1 VEGGI
6 QLKEALKNVLDA
18 IKQKVEYADVR
29 LLASRIE
36 RVKIKNGSV
45 ESISD
50 TTSKGFGFRVIV
62 DGCWG
67 FSSSSTLTEEEAAR
81 VAEQAIEIAKASR
94 LAKRFAV
101 DLGGIDPAV
110 DTYENKVVKDPFA
123 IPLENKIAML
133 LKADKIMGENPAIK
147 TRESTCNAFLTDKV
161 FLSTEGADITQKII
175 ECGGGI
181 TAFAFGDDDV
191 QKRSYPNSWG
201 DTATRG
207 FEFLEEI
214 DLVGNAEK
222 TAEEA
227 AALLKAP
234 LCPSGETTLII
245 GGAQLALQVHESCG
259 HPIELDR
266 VFGME
271 ASFAG
276 TSFLTIEKRGRFKY
290 GSDKVFIT
298 ADATIAGGLGT
309 FGYDDEGVP
318 AQRTQIV
325 EAGNFVDYITSR
337 ETASRLNQ
345 KSNGCMRADGW
356 NRIPLIRMTNINL
369 EPGDWDFDEL
379 IKDTKDGILI
389 DTNKSWSI
397 DDKRL
402 NFQFGT
408 EAAWKIKN
416 GKLEGMF
423 KNPVYTGI
431 TPEFWGG
438 CDAVCNEKHWHIWGV
453 PNCGKGEPVQLAH
466 VAHGTAPARFRNV
479 RVGA

>member
-1 VEGGI
+1 M
-6 QLKEALKNVLDA
+6 KDALKNVLDS
-18 IKQKVEYADVR
+18 IKQKVDYADVR
-29 LLASRIE
+29 LLTSRIE
-36 RVKIKNGSV
+36 RLKVKNGSV
-45 ESISD
+45 DSISD
-50 TTSKGFGFRVIV
+50 SSSKGFGFRVIV

-67 FSSSSTLTEEEAAR
+67 FSSSSTLSEEEAAR
-81 VAEQAIEIAKASR
+81 VAEEAIQIARATK
-94 LAKRFAV
+94 LAKTSDV
-101 DLGGIDPAV
+101 DLGEPEAAV
-110 DTYENKVVKDPFA
+110 DTYETRIARDPFA
-123 IPLENKIAML
+123 VPLEDKIAVL
-133 LKADKIMGENPAIK
+133 LEADKIMAANPAIK
-147 TRESTCNAFLTDKV
+147 TRECACNSFLTDKI
-161 FLSTEGADITQKII
+161 FLSTEGADIAQKII

-181 TAFAFGDDDV
+181 TAIAVGDDDV

-207 FEFLEEI
+207 YEFFEGL
-214 DLVGNAEK
+214 DLAGNAER

-245 GGAQLALQVHESCG
+245 GASQLALQVHESCG

-276 TSFLTIEKRGRFKY
+276 TSFLTVEKMGNFKY
-290 GSDKVFIT
+290 GSDKVFMT
-298 ADATIAGGLGT
+298 ADATCEGGLGT

-318 AQRTQIV
+318 AQRTPIV
-325 EAGNFVDYITSR
+325 EAGNFVGYITSR
-337 ETASRLNQ
+337 ETASKLKLR
-345 KSNGCMRADGW
+345 SNGCMRADGW

-369 EPGDWDFDEL
+369 EPGDWDYDEL
-379 IKDTKDGILI
+379 IEDTKDGILV

-408 EAAWKIKN
+408 EVAYRIKN
-416 GKLEGMF
+416 GKIKEML
-423 KNPVYTGI
+423 KNPVYSGI
-431 TPEFWGG
+431 TPQFWGS
-438 CDAVCNEKHWHIWGV
+438 CDAVCSDKHWHIWGV
-453 PNCGKGEPVQLAH
+453 PNCGKGEPIQLAH
-466 VAHGTAPARFRNV
+466 VAHGTSPARFRNV

>member
-1 VEGGI
+1 
-6 QLKEALKNVLDA
+6 LKDALKNVLDA
-18 IKQKVEYADVR
+18 IKQKVDYADVR
-29 LLASRIE
+29 LLTSRIE
-36 RVKIKNGSV
+36 RLKVKNGSV
-45 ESISD
+45 DSISD
-50 TTSKGFGFRVIV
+50 STSKGFGFRVIV

-67 FSSSSTLTEEEAAR
+67 FSSSSTLTEGEAAR
-81 VAEQAIEIAKASR
+81 VAEEAIQIARATR
-94 LAKRFAV
+94 LAKTFDI
-101 DLGGIDPAV
+101 DLGDAEAAV
-110 DTYENKVVKDPFA
+110 DTYETRVVKDPFS
-123 IPLENKIAML
+123 IPLEDKIAIL
-133 LKADKIMGENPAIK
+133 LEADKIMAANTAVK
-147 TRESTCNAFLTDKV
+147 TRECSCNSFLTDKV
-161 FLSTEGADITQKII
+161 FLSTEGADIAQKII

-181 TAFAFGDDDV
+181 TAFAVGEDDV

-207 FEFLEEI
+207 FEFFEEI
-214 DLVGNAEK
+214 DLAANAER

-234 LCPSGETTLII
+234 VCPSGETTLII

-276 TSFLTIEKRGRFKY
+276 TSFLTVEKLGNFKY
-290 GSDKVFIT
+290 GSDRVFMT
-298 ADATIAGGLGT
+298 ADATCEGGLGT
-309 FGYDDEGVP
+309 FGYDDEGVR
-318 AQRTQIV
+318 AQRTPIV
-325 EAGNFVDYITSR
+325 QAGDFVGYITSR
-337 ETASRLNQ
+337 ETASKLKQR
-345 KSNGCMRADGW
+345 SNGCMRADGW

-369 EPGDWDFDEL
+369 EPGEWDFDEL
-379 IKDTKDGILI
+379 IKDTRDGILV

-416 GKLEGMF
+416 GKIQGML
-423 KNPVYTGI
+423 KNPVYSGI
-431 TPEFWGG
+431 TPQFWGS
-438 CDAVCNEKHWHIWGV
+438 CDAVCGDKHWHIWGV
-453 PNCGKGEPVQLAH
+453 PNCGKGEPIQLAH
-466 VAHGTAPARFRNV
+466 VAHGTAPARFRNI

>member
-1 VEGGI
+1 
-6 QLKEALKNVLDA
+6 LKDALKNVLDA
-18 IKQKVEYADVR
+18 IKQKVDYADVR
-29 LLASRIE
+29 LLTSRIE
-36 RVKIKNGSV
+36 RLKVKNGSV
-45 ESISD
+45 DSISD
-50 TTSKGFGFRVIV
+50 MTSKGFGFRVIV

-67 FSSSSTLTEEEAAR
+67 FSSSSILTEEEAAR
-81 VAEQAIEIAKASR
+81 VAEEAIEIARATR
-94 LAKRFAV
+94 LAKTFDI
-101 DLGGIDPAV
+101 DLGEMEPAV
-110 DTYENKVVKDPFA
+110 DTYETKIVKDPFA
-123 IPLENKIAML
+123 IPLEDKIAVL
-133 LKADKIMGENPAIK
+133 LEADKIMGANPAIK
-147 TRESTCNAFLTDKV
+147 TRECSCNSFLTDKI
-161 FLSTEGADITQKII
+161 FLSTEGAEITQKII

-181 TAFAFGDDDV
+181 TAFAVAEDDV

-207 FEFLEEI
+207 FEFFEEM
-214 DLVGNAEK
+214 DLAGNAER

-227 AALLKAP
+227 ATLLKAP
-234 LCPSGETTLII
+234 LCPE
-245 GGAQLALQVHESCG
+245 LALQIHESCG

-276 TSFLTIEKRGRFKY
+276 TSFLTVDKLGKFKY
-290 GSDKVFIT
+290 GSDKVFMT
-298 ADATIAGGLGT
+298 ADATCEGGLGT

-325 EAGNFVDYITSR
+325 DAGDFVGYISSR
-337 ETASRLNQ
+337 ETASKLKQR
-345 KSNGCMRADGW
+345 SNGCMRADGW

-369 EPGDWDFDEL
+369 EPGEWDFDEL
-379 IKDTKDGILI
+379 IRDTREGILI

-408 EAAWKIKN
+408 EVAWKIKN
-416 GKLEGMF
+416 GKIEGML

-431 TPEFWGG
+431 TPEFWGN

-466 VAHGTAPARFRNV
+466 VAHGTAPARFRKV